1 MNLDET
7 RLKEI
12 QEYKRIYTHKLE
24 HAESE
29 LEHDL
34 LTIQLDKLNEEEI
47 DILKR
52 CDAI

>member
-12 QEYKRIYTHKLE
+12 QQYKQIYNKKLE

-34 LTIQLDKLNEEEI
+34 LTVQIDKLTEEELE
-47 DILKR
+47 ILKR